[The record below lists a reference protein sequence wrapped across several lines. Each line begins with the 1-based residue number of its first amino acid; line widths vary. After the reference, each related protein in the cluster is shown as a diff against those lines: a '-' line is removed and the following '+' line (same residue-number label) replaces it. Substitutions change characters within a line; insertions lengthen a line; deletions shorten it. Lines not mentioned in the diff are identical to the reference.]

1 MDCEIDISGKELE
14 AGCNDVAFFV
24 HICNRPEWDCKSEYT
39 KSINII
45 LPDGIELMNKDEV
58 KAEAG
63 IATAVIRIDEERG
76 SKKIFVNDG
85 EISGEID
92 ICIK

>member
-14 AGCNDVAFFV
+14 AGCNDVAFLYISAIDRNGTV
-24 HICNRPEWDCKSEYT
+24 NPEYT

-76 SKKIFVNDG
+76 SKRFL
-85 EISGEID
+85 
-92 ICIK
+92 

>member
-1 MDCEIDISGKELE
+1 MDATTTVLTTCKNDI
-14 AGCNDVAFFV
+14 AF
-24 HICNRPEWDCKSEYT
+24 
-39 KSINII
+39 II
-45 LPDGIELMNKDEV
+45 LPHIIVCKSCEEFIPVSYTHLKDEV

-92 ICIK
+92 SCIK

>member
-1 MDCEIDISGKELE
+1 
-14 AGCNDVAFFV
+14 
-24 HICNRPEWDCKSEYT
+24 
-39 KSINII
+39 
-45 LPDGIELMNKDEV
+45 MNKDEV